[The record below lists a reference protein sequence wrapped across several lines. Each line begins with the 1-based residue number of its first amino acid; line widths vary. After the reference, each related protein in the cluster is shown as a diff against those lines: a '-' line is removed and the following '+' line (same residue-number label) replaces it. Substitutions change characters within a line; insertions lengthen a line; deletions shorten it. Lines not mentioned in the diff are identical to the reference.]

1 MLGDRPAM
9 LYTQKGI
16 TLLSHVT
23 LPLVSE
29 AAMQEFRV
37 WRRRRGAVLCVLVA
51 LSCLTALPASA
62 AKFAGA
68 FMENG
73 GGARALGM
81 GGAFTSIA
89 DDPSATF
96 WNPAGL
102 GQISSPELMIMHS
115 ERFGDLVDRTYASFV
130 LPTSWS
136 LLGGQSGGFGISLI
150 RLGIDDI
157 PFTEHLFD
165 ALDTDGDGT
174 VSDDELEA
182 GIWDPEIRD
191 QIEFKSDQEYSLMFS
206 YGERTG
212 NWMWGGSLKFVRQS
226 VGQYSSMGIGA
237 DLGALRP
244 DLWGSLDFGLKLQDI
259 TTTYLSWST
268 GRNEV
273 IYPAV
278 VPGLSYDWHLA
289 GARMDIILA
298 SSFEFR
304 FENRGEADQWSSGS
318 MSVNSHWGLELG
330 FSRKVYVRGGFDS
343 GFENE
348 HMTAGA
354 GLYLHPLTVDYAYAG
369 DTLDIDEVTHRISI
383 SVRF

>member
-1 MLGDRPAM
+1 
-9 LYTQKGI
+9 
-16 TLLSHVT
+16 
-23 LPLVSE
+23 
-29 AAMQEFRV
+29 MQEFRV
-37 WRRRRGAVLCVLVA
+37 WRRRRGVVLCVLVI
-51 LSCLTALPASA
+51 LSCLAALPASA

-81 GGAFTSIA
+81 GGAFTSVA

-102 GQISSPELMIMHS
+102 GQVRSRELMLMHS
-115 ERFGDLVDRTYASFV
+115 ERFGDLVDRSYASFV
-130 LPTSWS
+130 MPTSWS

-157 PFTEHLFD
+157 PFTEDLFNDLD
-165 ALDTDGDGT
+165 ADGDGT
-174 VSDDELEA
+174 VSDEELEA

-191 QIEFKSDQEYSLMFS
+191 QITYKSDQEYSLMFS

-212 NWMWGGSLKFVRQS
+212 DWMWGGSLKFVRQS

-278 VPGLSYDWHLA
+278 VPGFSYDWHPA

-318 MSVNSHWGLELG
+318 VSVNSHWGLELG
-330 FSRKVYVRGGFDS
+330 FSQKVYVRGGFDS
-343 GFENE
+343 GFENAD
-348 HMTAGA
+348 MTAGA

>member
-1 MLGDRPAM
+1 
-9 LYTQKGI
+9 
-16 TLLSHVT
+16 
-23 LPLVSE
+23 
-29 AAMQEFRV
+29 MQEFRV
-37 WRRRRGAVLCVLVA
+37 WRRRRGVVLCVLVA
-51 LSCLTALPASA
+51 LLCLAALPASA

-81 GGAFTSIA
+81 GGAFTSVA

-102 GQISSPELMIMHS
+102 AQIRSRELMLMHS
-115 ERFGDLVDRTYASFV
+115 ERFGDLVDRSYAALV

-150 RLGIDDI
+150 RLGVDDI

-165 ALDTDGDGT
+165 DLDGYLGDDPDGV
-174 VSDDELEA
+174 VSDEELAA
-182 GIWDPEIRD
+182 GIWDPDIQD
-191 QIEFKSDQEYSLMFS
+191 QIRFKSDQEFSLMFS
-206 YGERTG
+206 YGEQTG
-212 NWMWGGSLKFVRQS
+212 RWMWGGSLKFVRQS
-226 VGQYSSMGIGA
+226 VGDYSSLGIGA

-244 DLWGSLDFGLKLQDI
+244 DFFGSMDFGLKLQDI

-278 VPGLSYDWHLA
+278 VPGLSYDWHLP
-289 GARMDIILA
+289 GLRMDILAA

-318 MSVNSHWGLELG
+318 VSVNSHWGLELG
-330 FSRKVYVRGGFDS
+330 FSRKVFVRGGFDS

-348 HMTAGA
+348 HMTAGV

-369 DTLDIDEVTHRISI
+369 DTLDIDEVTHRISV